1 MNILLKSALLGSLAA
16 VGLVGVVGGWPLV
29 DRVINYTQT
38 DAIVTAIKI
47 DCYIKGAHG
56 ELVDKSTN
64 ERIYTDCAAAAR
76 TAREWKFED
85 QAVRKRTTLKYS
97 YKSAADGSNQAG
109 EHAVESGVFTVGQR
123 IKVYSHNT
131 DPKTSSLM

>member
-16 VGLVGVVGGWPLV
+16 VGFVGLIGGWPLV

-47 DCYIKGAHG
+47 DCYIKGAYG

-64 ERIYTDCAAAAR
+64 ERIYTNCAAAAK
-76 TAREWKFED
+76 TAREWNFED

-97 YKSAADGSNQAG
+97 YKSVADGSSQVS
-109 EHAVESGVFTVGQR
+109 EHAVESGAYAVGQK

-131 DPKTSSLM
+131 DPKVSSLM